1 MKHSL
6 KKVAALA
13 LAVGLPL
20 ASGWAQTTEVTA
32 SLLSRL
38 QNPTPNGDDTFTN
51 RFGALKGA
59 LAGKI
64 LGAGGGGFL
73 MLLAPPERHAA
84 IADAFPGHHST
95 HVELG
100 AHGSEVIFDGRVIKT
115 GTAS

>member
-1 MKHSL
+1 MALESAGLFTDKSPLNLSALAQLLEEAWSL
-6 KKVAALA
+6 KKSLSAL
-13 LAVGLPL
+13 V
-20 ASGWAQTTEVTA
+20 SNTEIDEYYERA
-32 SLLSRL
+32 R
-38 QNPTPNGDDTFTN
+38 
-51 RFGALKGA
+51 KHGA

-73 MLLAPPERHAA
+73 MFLAPPERHAA

>member
-1 MKHSL
+1 MALESVGLFEDKSPLDLSALAQLLEEAWSL
-6 KKVAALA
+6 KKSLSAL
-13 LAVGLPL
+13 V
-20 ASGWAQTTEVTA
+20 SNTEIDEYYERA
-32 SLLSRL
+32 RK
-38 QNPTPNGDDTFTN
+38 Q
-51 RFGALKGA
+51 GA